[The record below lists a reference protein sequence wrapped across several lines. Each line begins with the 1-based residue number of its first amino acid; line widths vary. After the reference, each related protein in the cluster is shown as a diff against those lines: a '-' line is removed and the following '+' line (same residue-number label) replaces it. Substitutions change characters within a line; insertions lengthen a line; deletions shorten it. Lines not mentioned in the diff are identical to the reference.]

1 MIRHASRAPRAAATG
16 RVAAVLA
23 VVLVAGGGAAAA
35 LADALPWSDDD
46 GAPPA
51 AEATDA
57 TTAPA
62 TTGES
67 PSPTP
72 TPTPTPEP
80 DAVFTLVAA
89 GDVLTH
95 EPVLKAARA
104 GDAYDFGPLLAPM
117 QPYVAGADLALCHLE
132 VPIAPAGTQPS
143 GFPMFGAPVQMAQAL
158 AAEGWDGCSTSSNHS
173 LDRGEAGVTAT
184 LDALD
189 AAGLGHVGTA
199 RSPEEAAAPQ
209 LYELERNGQRIEVAH
224 IAATYGTNG
233 IPVPADAPWSVTL
246 IDTDAM
252 IAEAQAAREAGADI
266 VVASVHCCVEYTNEA
281 TAEQERIAT
290 ALGAS
295 GQVDLLIGHHAH
307 VPQPIATV
315 PGGPTGSGMWVAY
328 GLGNFISN
336 QGPHAGLPA
345 ETQSGVL
352 LTATF
357 TKPAEGPASV
367 TSVEWSAVTVDRRGG
382 YRVYDA
388 SAAAAAGAPAG
399 EVPAAEVAARRALVA
414 GVVGTQAPE
423 RTTPPEPTG
432 PPAVRVLRG
441 APPS

>member
-1 MIRHASRAPRAAATG
+1 MIRHARRAPRASATG
-16 RVAAVLA
+16 KIAAALAAVL
-23 VVLVAGGGAAAA
+23 VLGTGAAAA
-35 LADALPWSDDD
+35 FTDSLPWERTSAAADAPAD
-46 GAPPA
+46 GAGPPA
-51 AEATDA
+51 D
-57 TTAPA
+57 TADP
-62 TTGES
+62 T
-67 PSPTP
+67 PTP

-95 EPVLKAARA
+95 EPVIKAARA
-104 GDAYDFGPLLAPM
+104 GDGYDFGPLLAPM

-132 VPIAPAGTQPS
+132 VPIAPTGTQPS
-143 GFPMFGAPVQMAQAL
+143 GFPMFGAPVQIAQAL

-173 LDRGEAGVTAT
+173 LDRGKAGVTAT

-189 AAGLGHVGTA
+189 AVGLGHVGTA
-199 RSPEEAAAPQ
+199 RSAEEAAAPQ
-209 LYELERNGQRIEVAH
+209 LYELDRNGQKITVAH

-233 IPVPADAPWSVTL
+233 IPVPGDAPWSVTL
-246 IDTDAM
+246 IDTAAM
-252 IAEAQAAREAGADI
+252 IAEAQAARAAGADI
-266 VVASVHCCVEYTNEA
+266 VVAGVHCCVEYTNDA
-281 TAEQERIAT
+281 TAEQQSIAT

-295 GQVDLLIGHHAH
+295 GQFDLLIGHHAH
-307 VPQPIATV
+307 VPQPITKVA
-315 PGGPTGSGMWVAY
+315 GGPRGDGMWVAY

-357 TKPAEGPASV
+357 TKPADGPPAV
-367 TSVEWSAVTVDRRGG
+367 TSVEWSAVTVDRHGG

-388 SAAAAAGAPAG
+388 SAAAAAGAAAGDVPPG
-399 EVPAAEVAARRALVA
+399 EVLSRRALVA
-414 GVVGTQAPE
+414 EVVGTEAPE

-432 PPAVRVLRG
+432 PAAVRLLRG
-441 APPS
+441 AAPS